1 MAYKATSTKTA
12 NAPSSSITDAFRR
25 KGAPLFGPM
34 NYRLMLLGLVL
45 LVVGNMLMTG
55 KEDIYSF
62 TKITLAPLVISL
74 GYLVELAAILYRPR
88 S

>member
-1 MAYKATSTKTA
+1 MAYKATTTKTA

-25 KGAPLFGPM
+25 KGTPLFGPM

-45 LVVGNMLMTG
+45 LVVGNLLMIG

-74 GYLVELAAILYRPR
+74 GYVVELAAILYRPR

>member
-1 MAYKATSTKTA
+1 MAYKATTTKTA

-25 KGAPLFGPM
+25 KGTPLFGRM

-45 LVVGNMLMTG
+45 LVVGNLLMIG

>member
-25 KGAPLFGPM
+25 KGATLFRPM

-45 LVVGNMLMTG
+45 LVVGNLLMIG

>member
-1 MAYKATSTKTA
+1 
-12 NAPSSSITDAFRR
+12 
-25 KGAPLFGPM
+25 
-34 NYRLMLLGLVL
+34 MLLGLVL
-45 LVVGNMLMTG
+45 LVVGNLLMIG

>member
-1 MAYKATSTKTA
+1 MAQKATLTKTPKTSA
-12 NAPSSSITDAFRR
+12 SSLGEAFRR
-25 KGAPLFGPM
+25 KGTPLFGPM

-45 LVVGNMLMTG
+45 LVAGNLLMIG
-55 KEDIYSF
+55 NEDIYSF

>member
-1 MAYKATSTKTA
+1 MPVFPAS
-12 NAPSSSITDAFRR
+12 
-25 KGAPLFGPM
+25 PLPM
-34 NYRLMLLGLVL
+34 NALFPGLMLLGLVL
-45 LVVGNMLMTG
+45 LVVGNLLMIG

>member
-1 MAYKATSTKTA
+1 MAYKTTSTKSS
-12 NAPSSSITDAFRR
+12 NAPSTSLMDAFRR

-34 NYRLMLLGLVL
+34 NYRLMLLGLIL
-45 LVVGNMLMTG
+45 LVVGNLLMIG

-62 TKITLAPLVISL
+62 TKITLAPLVITS